1 MKASPPGQEKA
12 RPIRAKPNNI
22 ETGIASFN
30 LGAAWDG
37 GETIYGERQSML
49 TVHVERKHA
58 SPPLQTWRTDQ
69 HNGRKQQLQRQTSS
83 LPTKLKEERME
94 NANAAIFT
102 CRPGNQTGICTTR

>member
-1 MKASPPGQEKA
+1 MKATPPGQEKA
-12 RPIRAKPNNI
+12 RPPGAKPNNT

-37 GETIYGERQSML
+37 GKTRYGERQFML

-58 SPPLQTWRTDQ
+58 SPTLQTWRTGQ
-69 HNGRKQQLQRQTSS
+69 PKGRKQQCQRQTSR
-83 LPTKLKEERME
+83 LPTKLKEERMG